1 MSTTFE
7 EIVVGG
13 EVFKLATLLPPGG
26 VRPMA
31 AAPLPGKFL
40 RTQQQIEKILSSPN
54 RTPGRQ
60 LWSGPQWIWSQGRH
74 GSCNAQAI
82 AGAVMRARSLRRLDY
97 IKLSGS
103 GLYAWLNDGVDRGS
117 GLEEGR
123 IAIEQ
128 KGVPIADG
136 LDDGAFLTM
145 RTLPKKNQDEAYR
158 FRSETFRVD
167 TQDELASGVALGM
180 IGIVAVTANSKYQQ
194 LDRDGVRGG
203 GGGMGNHSVGVCDVR
218 IRNGQYE
225 FDEFGSWGLKN
236 GEGGYAYLQWDRH
249 LESTNRYHS
258 FFLIH
263 NVIDDPK
270 APRI

>member
-1 MSTTFE
+1 MRRLRRLRVDEHRVRRDHSWRRG
-7 EIVVGG
+7 IQARHA
-13 EVFKLATLLPPGG
+13 LAAWWACVRWLL
-26 VRPMA
+26 RHCQES
-31 AAPLPGKFL
+31 FL
-40 RTQQQIEKILSSPN
+40 RTQQQIAKILSNAN

-60 LWSGPQWIWSQGRH
+60 LWSGSQWIWSQGRH

-136 LDDGAFLTM
+136 LDDGAFFTM

-180 IGIVAVTANSKYQQ
+180 IVLWRSLQTASTSSSIAMAFA
-194 LDRDGVRGG
+194 GG

-218 IRNGQYE
+218 IRNGP
-225 FDEFGSWGLKN
+225 
-236 GEGGYAYLQWDRH
+236 
-249 LESTNRYHS
+249 
-258 FFLIH
+258 
-263 NVIDDPK
+263 V
-270 APRI
+270 